1 MYKLKRY
8 KLWTHKKLLKNRYQN
23 KYLSIIW
30 SCQPKG
36 VGSHLVYDSHRKL
49 LQDLVEQVRYLLHK
63 FSTTVTKVYKYQ
75 GPPYVVFQ
83 ILRFRKNPDF
93 AHFQGFQGAFMGISA
108 WVPTRA
114 GEIPKKFITPSQN
127 EVYIQLWPCKAIKVK
142 INHGNWF
149 QFGSLF

>member
-8 KLWTHKKLLKNRYQN
+8 KLWTHKKLLKNGYQN
-23 KYLSIIW
+23 IYLSIIW

-108 WVPTRA
+108 WVPTLKSIYFDCGRLKSQFLR
-114 GEIPKKFITPSQN
+114 EILKKARNPDFR
-127 EVYIQLWPCKAIKVK
+127 
-142 INHGNWF
+142 
-149 QFGSLF
+149 